1 MATEKAITKKQTKAE
16 IVSTIAEMSKLPKAH
31 VKAVLDA
38 LANCARGHLKKGG
51 SGEFVVPELAVKLR
65 RVEKPATK
73 ARKGRNPLT
82 GEDIMIK
89 AKPARKVIRALPLK
103 ALKDVLA

>member
-1 MATEKAITKKQTKAE
+1 MVVTRVVLFGGCAVALYLA
-16 IVSTIAEMSKLPKAH
+16 
-31 VKAVLDA
+31 AVLEA
-38 LANCARGHLKKGG
+38 LASCARCHLKKGG
-51 SGEFVVPELAVKLR
+51 YGAFVVPELAVKLT
-65 RVEKPATK
+65 RVERPATK

-82 GEDIMIK
+82 GEEIMIK